1 MSPIQRAYF
10 IGTGTRVAW
19 FARAL
24 AGALVAATTRCAAA
38 SAIEWQDLRPAPQAG
53 ADNPFDALSD
63 EQVEALRRL
72 VVSREL
78 EARGLPPSAA
88 PLQQRA
94 ELTRQLAAQGVDAEA
109 LLARRA
115 QMIAQRRA
123 DAESA
128 VAALDGRAVRLA
140 GYLVPTASGSD
151 GGITEFLLVPWVGA
165 CSHAER
171 PPANQVVHVRP
182 AQPYPG
188 RGGYYEPVTVDGAL
202 RLRTESTPVFL
213 GDGTVP
219 VRSAYAL
226 DRAVVAP
233 TPAAP
238 RF

>member
-72 VVSREL
+72 AVSREL
-78 EARGLPPSAA
+78 EA
-88 PLQQRA
+88 RA